1 MPVRLLKAYG
11 GQAANT
17 LYWAA
22 DQATL
27 RNVGIA
33 DDRIEEAS
41 DYSLLSRTVTEAAA
55 TASRNALIYRMNSG
69 SAQALTIPMS
79 GFWPVGTV
87 LTIKQDG
94 AGATTVTPASGVTI
108 NTKLSSLVTGGQRSV
123 GQLIK
128 DGANTWTAVGGFG
141 G

>member
-1 MPVRLLKAYG
+1 MPVRLTRAYG
-11 GQAANT
+11 GQAANS
-17 LYWAA
+17 LYWGA

-27 RNVGIA
+27 RSVGIA
-33 DDRIEEAS
+33 DDDIESAS
-41 DYSLLSRTVTEAAA
+41 DYAQQARTVTEATAN
-55 TASRNALIYRMNSG
+55 ASRNALIYRMNSG
-69 SAQALTIPMS
+69 SAQVLNIPQS

-87 LTIKQDG
+87 LTVAQMG

-108 NTKLSSLVTGGQRSV
+108 NTKLSSLATGGQRSV

-128 DGANTWTAVGGFG
+128 DGPNTWTAVGGFG

>member
-1 MPVRLLKAYG
+1 MPVRLTKPYG

-27 RNVGIA
+27 RATGLA
-33 DDRIEEAS
+33 DDYIELAS
-41 DYSLLSRTVTEAAA
+41 DYADHSRTVPDA
-55 TASRNALIYRMNSG
+55 TAMASRNAVIYRMNSG
-69 SAQALTIPMS
+69 SAQALTIPLS
-79 GFWPVGTV
+79 GFWPIGTV
-87 LTIKQDG
+87 LTVEQVG
-94 AGATTVTPASGVTI
+94 AGATTVSGATGVTI
-108 NTKLSSLVTGGQRSV
+108 NTALSSLVTKGQNSV

-128 DGANTWTAVGGFG
+128 TGTNTWNAVGGFG